1 MSRLD
6 LALLA
11 VLTLTTFISSS
22 EPAKAHPPVISA
34 VEFGHP
40 VKGNAEAEDTLN
52 PRTTVVGVGATVY
65 FGITSRVHGVAIY
78 DTGTRPSDIDTS
90 ILIPGGGNCP
100 APSSPRY
107 INDTGNRLA
116 VFNPPCSTTTQTGT
130 VSYTFDRPGRY
141 LVICTFDSHFNERDM
156 YGWVWVKEK
165 NN

>member
-1 MSRLD
+1 MIRPGLAFLTV
-6 LALLA
+6 LAL
-11 VLTLTTFISSS
+11 TMFINSP

-40 VKGNAEAEDTLN
+40 GVGSAEAEDTLN

-78 DTGTRPSDIDTS
+78 DTGTRPGDIDTS
-90 ILIPGGGNCP
+90 ILIAGGVNCPGGL
-100 APSSPRY
+100 RY
-107 INDTGNRLA
+107 INDTDNRLA
-116 VFNPPCSTTTQTGT
+116 IFNPPCSTNTQT
-130 VSYTFDRPGRY
+130 VSYTFNQPGRY
-141 LVICTFDSHFNERDM
+141 LVICTFNSHFIDRDM